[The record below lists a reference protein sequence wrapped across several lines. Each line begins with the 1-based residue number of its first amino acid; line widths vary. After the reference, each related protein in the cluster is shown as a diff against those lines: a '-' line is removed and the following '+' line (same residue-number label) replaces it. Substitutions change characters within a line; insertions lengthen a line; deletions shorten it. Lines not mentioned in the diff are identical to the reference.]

1 MQCRGPF
8 GSPRNCLLVTVPF
21 AHGMHRAAALLFL
34 RTAKDDEAPASVALA
49 SGSWSFGRASR
60 QARLLGPQSTVMKN
74 SLRRAA
80 PSSCGWASL
89 VIALGLAAAALSPS
103 SAVWA
108 QTKPATANSKAAPGP
123 DEKAVRATAE
133 AFTKAFNAGDA
144 KTLGGLWASDAE
156 YTDEAGNVLLGREA
170 IEQEYAK
177 LLKDNAGAVLALAI
191 QSIRFLA
198 PDVALE
204 KGIAR
209 VRDAAGE
216 NEAAA
221 RYTITHVKRDGRWIM
236 SVGRDEP
243 YVPASNSERLKGLG
257 WLIGDWASEGGERG
271 LRSKCEWMA
280 QQNFI
285 RNTFTRVKEDKT
297 AVTGLQLIGW
307 DPRLGAIVSW
317 HFDAD
322 GGFGHDVWT
331 RDGSSWEIEATGLSR
346 DGNES
351 SAVNLL
357 TPIDA
362 NSFAWQ
368 SRERTLNGAPL
379 ADTATVKMIRVPAN
393 K

>member
-1 MQCRGPF
+1 
-8 GSPRNCLLVTVPF
+8 
-21 AHGMHRAAALLFL
+21 
-34 RTAKDDEAPASVALA
+34 
-49 SGSWSFGRASR
+49 
-60 QARLLGPQSTVMKN
+60 MKN

-80 PSSCGWASL
+80 PSCCGWASL
-89 VIALGLAAAALSPS
+89 VIAVGVAAAAFSPS
-103 SAVWA
+103 AAVWA
-108 QTKPATANSKAAPGP
+108 QTKSAAAIPKAAPGP

-144 KTLGGLWASDAE
+144 KALGSLWASDAE
-156 YTDEAGNVLLGREA
+156 YTDEAGNVLLGRDA
-170 IEQEYAK
+170 IEQEYAN
-177 LLKDNAGAVLALAI
+177 LLKDNAGAVLALTI
-191 QSIRFLA
+191 QSIRFLS
-198 PDVALE
+198 PDVAVE

-209 VRDAAGE
+209 VRDASGT

-221 RYTITHVKRDGRWIM
+221 RYTITHVKREGRWLM

-243 YVPASNSERLKGLG
+243 YVPESNSERLKSLS
-257 WLIGDWASEGGERG
+257 WLIGEWASEEGERS
-271 LRSKCEWMA
+271 LHSKCEWMA
-280 QQNFI
+280 QHNFI

-297 AVTGLQLIGW
+297 AVTGVQLIGW

-331 RDGSSWEIEATGLSR
+331 RDGVAWVIEATGLSH

-351 SAVNLL
+351 TAVNRL

-362 NSFAWQ
+362 NRFAWQ
-368 SRERTLNGAPL
+368 SRDRTLNGAPL
-379 ADTATVKMIRVPAN
+379 ANTASVKMIRVPAN